1 MFAGMEDKNISKYV
15 LIVQDNETGEI
26 EFTGSLWDSY
36 EKCEEV
42 FCEIWRETHRIWS
55 IAELSVSAKHDPVKL
70 FAFALLYTHP
80 KE

>member
-1 MFAGMEDKNISKYV
+1 MENKNIYKYV

-42 FCEIWRETHRIWS
+42 FCEIWRETHRVWC
-55 IAELSVSAKHDPVKL
+55 IAEISANSRNHTVELLGAARL
-70 FAFALLYTHP
+70 F
-80 KE
+80 

>member
-1 MFAGMEDKNISKYV
+1 MENKNISKYV

-26 EFTGSLWDSY
+26 EFTGSLWDSI

-55 IAELSVSAKHDPVKL
+55 IAVISANSRNHTVELFGAARL
-70 FAFALLYTHP
+70 F
-80 KE
+80 